1 MNALNFAKLCREGN
15 LMSSIIVIGAQW
27 GDEGKG
33 KIVDAFASHAHF
45 VIRYQGGSNAGHTLV
60 VNGKKTI
67 LHLIPSGI
75 LHPDTTCII
84 TAGVVIDVEGLAHE
98 IKALKESGHLKDPKQ
113 LLVSDLA
120 TVILPYHKALDG
132 AREASLSE
140 KKIGTTGKGIGPA
153 YEDRASRRA
162 ITFGDLF
169 DPKTLKAKIEL
180 SLSEKNMLLE
190 KLYGR
195 EPFKIDEIYENVVAL
210 AETLAPYRCKDSSS
224 IIYKATKTGK
234 MIMYEGAQ
242 GALLDILHGTYP
254 FVTSSSTIAGSACV
268 GSGIGPTTISKVVGV
283 FKAYATR
290 VGSGLF
296 PTELKNEVGSKIQT
310 DGNEFGSTTGRPR
323 RCGWLD
329 LVALK
334 YAIRIN
340 GITHLALTKLDV
352 LSGFDQIGIC
362 TSYKINGESTA
373 DFPVN
378 AADLS
383 KVEPVFEMMPGW
395 KGDISRVTSL
405 KDLPRPTVNFIDFIG
420 SQVGTPIDVISV
432 GPDREQTM
440 WIKPLFHK

>member
-1 MNALNFAKLCREGN
+1 
-15 LMSSIIVIGAQW
+15 MSSIVVIGAQW

-33 KIVDAFASHAHF
+33 KIVDAFASHAHY

-75 LHPDTTCII
+75 LHPETTCII
-84 TAGVVIDVEGLAHE
+84 TAGVVIDVEGLANE

-140 KKIGTTGKGIGPA
+140 NKIGTTGKGIGPA

-180 SLSEKNMLLE
+180 SLTEKNLLLE

-195 EPFKIDEIYENVVAL
+195 ETFKVDEIYEKVVSL
-210 AETLAPYRCKDSSS
+210 AESLAPYRCKDSSS

-242 GALLDILHGTYP
+242 GALLDIMHGTYP

-290 VGSGLF
+290 VGSGPF

-310 DGNEFGSTTGRPR
+310 DGHEFGSTTGRPR

-362 TSYKINGESTA
+362 TSYKVNGESTA

-383 KVEPVFEMMPGW
+383 KVEPVYEMMSGW